1 MAQRV
6 NLTGNPPR
14 LITSKPGQNATPSLR
29 EDLKTFD
36 SNWFSGTG
44 IKFKYFGTFT
54 ANFVYTFPYALS
66 FVPKF
71 WIKYY
76 NVFDTSVF
84 NNTPGYP
91 IPSTAYI
98 PFEFQGVYGSD
109 MIAAARAY
117 TNRIETNYTYGVASG
132 MRVSIMVFEA

>member
-29 EDLKTFD
+29 DDLKTFD
-36 SNWFSGTG
+36 SNWFNGSG

-54 ANFVYTFPYALS
+54 TNFVYMFPYALS

-76 NVFDTSVF
+76 NVYDTAVF

-98 PFEFQGVYGSD
+98 PFEFQGVLGSD

-117 TNRIETNYTYGVASG
+117 TNRIETNYTYAITGG

>member
-29 EDLKTFD
+29 DDLKTFD
-36 SNWFSGTG
+36 SNWFNGSGV
-44 IKFKYFGTFT
+44 KFKYFGTFT
-54 ANFVYTFPYALS
+54 TNFVYMFPYALS

-76 NVFDTSVF
+76 NVYDTSVF
-84 NNTPGYP
+84 NNIPGYP
-91 IPSTAYI
+91 IPTTAYI
-98 PFEFQGVYGSD
+98 PFEFQGVLGSD
-109 MIAAARAY
+109 MISVARAY
-117 TNRIETNYTYGVASG
+117 TDRIATNYTYSITSG